1 MKLII
6 TAMENEFVNH
16 FPNLI
21 KISEEPFHLYSVAI
35 NNEPALV
42 IISEIGKTNASSAL
56 TYALTVYGQTISEVV
71 NIGYAGAYK
80 LKQGHIYE
88 VGKVYDND
96 FDLTHFGYELNQ
108 MPGFDSR
115 FLTTANY
122 EGLILYTAD
131 QFQTNKIVNEPHL
144 VDMEGVSILRV
155 AKRFKVKCRIFKLVT
170 DLLEKDDQLSTYKV
184 NEPNYGILIKEFV
197 SSYLKWYNRYVSF
210 LVVKINKKLWKT
222 TLLRNNVDLFLFLD
236 IIILAFTVA
245 RWRSG

>member
-6 TAMENEFVNH
+6 TAMETEFVNH
-16 FPNLI
+16 FPKLI
-21 KISEEPFHLYSVAI
+21 KISEEPFRLYSATI
-35 NNEPALV
+35 ANRPTLV
-42 IISEIGKTNASSAL
+42 IICEIGKTNASSAL
-56 TYALTVYGQTISEVV
+56 TYALTVYGQSIREVV

-122 EGLILYTAD
+122 EGESLYTAD
-131 QFQTNKIVNEPHL
+131 QFQTNKITDEPHL

-170 DLLEKDDQLSTYKV
+170 DLLENEEQLSTYKK
-184 NEPNYGILIKEFV
+184 NEPNYGLLIKEFV
-197 SSYLKWYNRYVSF
+197 TTYLK
-210 LVVKINKKLWKT
+210 
-222 TLLRNNVDLFLFLD
+222 
-236 IIILAFTVA
+236 
-245 RWRSG
+245 